1 VKAGEWSSS
10 QPADRA
16 LGRIGFQF
24 YVNGKSQWATGE
36 YETYCHD
43 GESPEEA
50 MMRASDNA
58 LSIAFEIRDAFV
70 SKHKEN

>member
-1 VKAGEWSSS
+1 MSANQSGGPN
-10 QPADRA
+10 QDRA

-36 YETYCHD
+36 YETYVQPD
-43 GESPEEA
+43 ESNEEA
-50 MMRASDNA
+50 MMRAGDNA

-70 SKHKEN
+70 RTHKEK